1 MDINHCKIRYA
12 VLDKTVA
19 FTLVSISFSL
29 CLTYSQSETLDYPV
43 IVQPDGIKLQPEK
56 MVIDQLY
63 HCLFEDKV
71 FLFYK
76 DEEELLHCYELED
89 PSAAKEIFDNPSDI
103 ENILKK
109 YSENK

>member
-1 MDINHCKIRYA
+1 M
-12 VLDKTVA
+12 
-19 FTLVSISFSL
+19 
-29 CLTYSQSETLDYPV
+29 EYPV

-63 HCLFEDKV
+63 HCIFEKRV

-76 DEEELLHCYELED
+76 DEQELLHCYEVDD
-89 PSAAKEIFDNPSDI
+89 PMAVKEISENPMEI

-109 YSENK
+109 YCQVT